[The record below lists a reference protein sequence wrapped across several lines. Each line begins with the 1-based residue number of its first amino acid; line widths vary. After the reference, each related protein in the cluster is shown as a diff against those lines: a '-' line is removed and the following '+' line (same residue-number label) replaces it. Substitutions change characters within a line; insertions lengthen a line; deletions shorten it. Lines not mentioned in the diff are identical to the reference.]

1 MKYVIKQ
8 DKNLMR
14 CQGYPFHR
22 LKEAAYVFITFR
34 LSQLSYCP
42 LACVLRSRT
51 KNNKINRLLE
61 RYLQIIN
68 DDRLLERCL
77 QIIYD
82 DKKSGIHTVAPRG
95 KLPPGQGWDL
105 SQGQVQFQGWGATRQ
120 FSPREIAPWLV
131 LGFGLELVLGLGG
144 NFPRGQLS
152 QN

>member
-95 KLPPGQGWDL
+95 KLPPG
-105 SQGQVQFQGWGATRQ
+105 
-120 FSPREIAPWLV
+120 
-131 LGFGLELVLGLGG
+131 
-144 NFPRGQLS
+144 
-152 QN
+152 